1 MGRFLYDL
9 FYNTDTLLAGWSA
22 AAHVSWAARGMP
34 PFVLD
39 LLFQLLAAVAV
50 ALFLVLNALF
60 IIWFERKVAARMQL
74 RHGPNRVGRFG
85 VLQTLADTLKL
96 LIKEDIVPTAAD
108 KPVFKVAP
116 FVVLSATFLL
126 FVVLPFGKG
135 LVPADLNVGLLYF
148 LAVGGLSVLGILAGG
163 WASNNKFSLMGGMR
177 SAAQI
182 VSYEVPAVLTVLSV
196 AMLASSLKM
205 SDIVAAQGHGRGLW
219 FALLQPVGFLLF
231 LIASNA
237 EINRGPFDL
246 PESDSELVSG
256 FVTEYSGMR
265 FAFFFLAEYTNL
277 FLAGAFAATLFLGG
291 WNGPFLPPLVWF
303 VLKSYIVVF
312 VLVWARW
319 TFPRLRVDHLMQF
332 SWKVMLPLALVNLLV
347 TAVLVKVL

>member
-9 FYNTDTLLAGWSA
+9 FYNTDTLLSGWSA
-22 AAHVSWAARGMP
+22 AAHASWAARGAP
-34 PFVLD
+34 LVVLD
-39 LLFQLLAAVAV
+39 LLFQLMSAAAVSA
-50 ALFLVLNALF
+50 FLVLNALF

-74 RHGPNRVGRFG
+74 RRGPNRVGRFG
-85 VLQTLADTLKL
+85 LLQTLADTVKL
-96 LIKEDIVPTAAD
+96 LIKEDIVPDAAD
-108 KPVFKVAP
+108 TPVFRAAP
-116 FVVLSATFLL
+116 FVVLAATFLL

-135 LVPADLNVGLLYF
+135 LVPADLNVGLVYF
-148 LAVGGLSVLGILAGG
+148 LAVSGLSVIGILAGG
-163 WASNNKFSLMGGMR
+163 WASNNKYSLMGGMR

-182 VSYEVPAVLTVLSV
+182 VSYEVPAVLTLLSV
-196 AMLASSLKM
+196 AMLAGSLKM
-205 SDIVAAQGHGRGLW
+205 GDIVRAQPVYGY
-219 FALLQPVGFLLF
+219 ALLQPVGFLLF

-277 FLAGAFAATLFLGG
+277 FLAGAFSATLFLGG
-291 WNGPFLPPLVWF
+291 WRGPFLPPFAWF
-303 VLKSYIVVF
+303 LLKSYLVVF
-312 VLVWARW
+312 VLIWVRW

-332 SWKVMLPLALVNLLV
+332 SWKVLLPLALLNLLV